1 MVPML
6 KELEALFLEEFSFST
21 PDVVEVSSMPLDD
34 DFQDLSSR
42 LHIPKPV
49 STSLHKTK
57 VGQPYGLL
65 LKPLSDRVD
74 EIGKI
79 RQALVSNQK
88 KMMDQISTMKTEMS
102 SNFSVTL
109 AILSNLQGNRE
120 SRFEDHSM
128 SLVIENKVF
137 DDVDVD
143 AMELYYYTL
152 YFV

>member
-1 MVPML
+1 
-6 KELEALFLEEFSFST
+6 
-21 PDVVEVSSMPLDD
+21 MPLDD
-34 DFQDLSSR
+34 DFQDLPNR
-42 LHIPKPV
+42 PPILKPT

-57 VGQPYGLL
+57 VGQASGLL

-74 EIGKI
+74 EIGKTQ
-79 RQALVSNQK
+79 QALASNQK